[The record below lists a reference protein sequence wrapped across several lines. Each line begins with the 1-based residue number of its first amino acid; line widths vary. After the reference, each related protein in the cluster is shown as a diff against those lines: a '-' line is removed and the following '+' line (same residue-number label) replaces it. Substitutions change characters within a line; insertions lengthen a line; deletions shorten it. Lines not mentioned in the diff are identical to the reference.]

1 VVLSVM
7 NLVILISSTACLYLS
22 SIMINIYLLPYLELV
37 NSHFATVSYL
47 ILAIGFFLLLFS
59 FLGIGA
65 ALSNSRPALILYAV
79 FMSIV
84 VLMELAS
91 IFVSMELRQE
101 LERKIMFQ
109 TVPKEMSEEM
119 SKYWYDEDVRYKW
132 DTLQRDFQCCGA
144 LNLRTGFQD
153 WDRIRHSNIANDYKQ
168 RGVPDSCCL
177 MESVNCGAE
186 DKDIFTDIHAYEKIN
201 IHGCLTIMKER
212 LARDIAPL
220 LLTYIGCGVVLCL
233 ISIISLV
240 LASAFVAKISRKER
254 HHSDGLGMYEPPKSG
269 HGTGMNR
276 YDETS
281 INAEIIKTLDSGL
294 GGGGS
299 LRSVNTHGTQSPPR
313 TPIIKQTGTGSHRAS
328 LYIEPTSESETVI

>member
-1 VVLSVM
+1 
-7 NLVILISSTACLYLS
+7 
-22 SIMINIYLLPYLELV
+22 MINIYLLPYLELV

-201 IHGCLTIMKER
+201 IHGCLTI
-212 LARDIAPL
+212 
-220 LLTYIGCGVVLCL
+220 
-233 ISIISLV
+233 
-240 LASAFVAKISRKER
+240 RKER

-299 LRSVNTHGTQSPPR
+299 LRSVNTNGTQSPPR

>member
-1 VVLSVM
+1 
-7 NLVILISSTACLYLS
+7 
-22 SIMINIYLLPYLELV
+22 MINIYLLPYLELV

-144 LNLRTGFQD
+144 LNLKTGYQD
-153 WDRIRHSNIANDYKQ
+153 WDKFSNGRNQ
-168 RGVPDSCCL
+168 LSGRPHGVPNSCCL
-177 MESVNCGAE
+177 VESARCGE
-186 DKDIFTDIHAYEKIN
+186 DDHGIFTDIRAYERIH
-201 IHGCLTIMKER
+201 IHGCLAVMKER
-212 LARDIAPL
+212 LWRDIAPL
-220 LLTYIGCGVVLCL
+220 LLIYIGCGVVICL
-233 ISIISLV
+233 VTIISLV
-240 LASAFVAKISRKER
+240 LASAFVASINRKER
-254 HHSDGLGMYEPPKSG
+254 HEKDGLGNYQPPLG
-269 HGTGMNR
+269 LHPGTNR

-281 INAEIIKTLDSGL
+281 IRGLKQTLDSGL

-299 LRSVNTHGTQSPPR
+299 LRSSVHTQSPPR
-313 TPIIKQTGTGSHRAS
+313 TPILKQANTGSSSHRAS
-328 LYIEPTSESETVI
+328 LYIEPTSESETCI